1 MNTISELVGPIY
13 QNLLALFAKNDI
25 SLNLDIQDPSLSF
38 DDLSQVRDFL
48 REQLSRAIR
57 NCEPGDSITISEQHN
72 DKQVRFSVRDSGRSL
87 TRDEQEELRAK
98 DYEVRARYGYDNIVT
113 IKFDIV

>member
-1 MNTISELVGPIY
+1 MNTISELIGPLY
-13 QNLLALFAKNDI
+13 QKLLEICSKYDI

-38 DDLSQVRDFL
+38 DDLTQVRDFL
-48 REQLSRAIR
+48 YVQLKRALQ
-57 NCEPGDSITISEQHN
+57 NCQPGDKITIAEQHN
-72 DKQVRFSVRDSGRSL
+72 DKQVRFSVKDSGRTLS
-87 TRDEQEELRAK
+87 TAEQEELRAQ

>member
-1 MNTISELVGPIY
+1 MNTISELIGPLY
-13 QNLLALFAKNDI
+13 QKLLEICSKYDI

-48 REQLSRAIR
+48 YAQLKRALK
-57 NCEPGDSITISEQHN
+57 NCKPGDTITISEQHN
-72 DKQVRFSVRDSGRSL
+72 EKCVKFSVRDSGKTLSNE
-87 TRDEQEELRAK
+87 EQEELRRQ
-98 DYEVRARYGYDNIVT
+98 DLDVRARYGYDNIIT